1 VRGQMP
7 TSHATPQ
14 SAVSTRL
21 STMSITLPP
30 SIISN
35 FHYERESI
43 QHWRYEK
50 LAIAAIALL
59 SILTFAGACYL
70 MIWYFLRRQA
80 RQRRRQEAQGHDMFS
95 QSAVSLAEDTSKT
108 LDEFL
113 MTDVQ
118 PQRTSI
124 IRGPGHSPSIT
135 MVFEDSYLDSP
146 PHPYLTSCD
155 TSFSSSV
162 TTLTPVNTLTP
173 IATTDSG
180 PSIPTSSMVAEVSS
194 GTQSSSSTRRTSMSL
209 NQSIRSS
216 QVVEGTSTNTPTG
229 SNPSPTSFRSIFSQ
243 NAPQS
248 LVSPLSSRSSGPN
261 PPIPGLRLT
270 RSDPQ
275 PSSRGHASQQARRGV
290 LDPPFIVPSVLVDIS
305 SELNQASSS
314 SARAPGSSPFRH
326 SSPA

>member
-1 VRGQMP
+1 
-7 TSHATPQ
+7 
-14 SAVSTRL
+14 
-21 STMSITLPP
+21 MSITLPP

-50 LAIAAIALL
+50 LAIAAISLL

-80 RQRRRQEAQGHDMFS
+80 RHRRHQEVHEHDMFS
-95 QSAVSLAEDTSKT
+95 QSNVSLAEDTSKT

-124 IRGPGHSPSIT
+124 IRGPGRSPSIT

-146 PHPYLTSCD
+146 PHPYLASCD

-162 TTLTPVNTLTP
+162 TTLTAVNTLTP

-180 PSIPTSSMVAEVSS
+180 PSIPTSSMVAEAGS
-194 GTQSSSSTRRTSMSL
+194 GTQSSSSTRRTSFSL
-209 NQSIRSS
+209 NQGIRSP
-216 QVVEGTSTNTPTG
+216 QVGEETYTDTSTG
-229 SNPSPTSFRSIFSQ
+229 SSPSPTSFRSIFSR
-243 NAPQS
+243 NAPRS
-248 LVSPLSSRSSGPN
+248 LVSPLSSRSSGAN
-261 PPIPGLRLT
+261 PPIPNLRLT

-275 PSSRGHASQQARRGV
+275 PSSRRHASQQTRRGGIG
-290 LDPPFIVPSVLVDIS
+290 PPLGVPSALVDIS

-314 SARAPGSSPFRH
+314 STRTPGSSPFRH

>member
-1 VRGQMP
+1 
-7 TSHATPQ
+7 
-14 SAVSTRL
+14 
-21 STMSITLPP
+21 MSITLPP

-50 LAIAAIALL
+50 LAIAAISLL

-80 RQRRRQEAQGHDMFS
+80 RHRRHQEVHEHDMFS
-95 QSAVSLAEDTSKT
+95 QSNVSLAEDTSKT

-124 IRGPGHSPSIT
+124 IRGPGRSPSIT

-146 PHPYLTSCD
+146 PHPYLASCD

-162 TTLTPVNTLTP
+162 TTLTAVNTLTP

-180 PSIPTSSMVAEVSS
+180 PSIPTSSMVAEAGS
-194 GTQSSSSTRRTSMSL
+194 GTQSSSSTRRTSFSL
-209 NQSIRSS
+209 NQGRGRDLYRHIDWLEPEPYFVSLYLFSKRTAESGQSS
-216 QVVEGTSTNTPTG
+216 LIAKLWCQSTN
-229 SNPSPTSFRSIFSQ
+229 S
-243 NAPQS
+243 
-248 LVSPLSSRSSGPN
+248 
-261 PPIPGLRLT
+261 
-270 RSDPQ
+270 
-275 PSSRGHASQQARRGV
+275 
-290 LDPPFIVPSVLVDIS
+290 
-305 SELNQASSS
+305 
-314 SARAPGSSPFRH
+314 
-326 SSPA
+326 